1 MVLANICLVLNTE
14 QSDLTFSGS
23 LYFHPYLRIHKLI
36 TVWFYSFTVL
46 HACFST
52 VRILPQL
59 ASVPIFDCF
68 SQVRTMLVHVAGFN
82 IRSLFRC
89 TSARQVYGVS
99 DGRPFDS
106 FRVMLWAPVLR

>member
-1 MVLANICLVLNTE
+1 
-14 QSDLTFSGS
+14 
-23 LYFHPYLRIHKLI
+23 
-36 TVWFYSFTVL
+36 
-46 HACFST
+46 
-52 VRILPQL
+52 
-59 ASVPIFDCF
+59 
-68 SQVRTMLVHVAGFN
+68 MLVHVAGFN